1 MRSSFV
7 ITRIAKYIVILI
19 LVAAF
24 IFVIYWL
31 WQRQPKIPNIQTPK
45 LAAES
50 NIIQTPESFKITPQD
65 GSVLI
70 SKKVKLTG
78 KANSGYL
85 AIFSND
91 FQAVIKTDQNGK
103 FEKEVELTNG
113 LNLFKLVSFSGQLKQ
128 DQENS
133 LVYLLAKDTKDGETV
148 FAGPVK
154 TILDNLLTISDSSG
168 QKNIRSTKDTNIT
181 LPKPPAGEK
190 NKNEASG
197 SAIQNIRVGDFLI
210 AQGNLAISN
219 KKNEIIAK
227 KIEVT
232 REDKPQINKK
242 LAVVKILASLRG
254 DLFSVKDL
262 ETDEILQFNFGKN
275 SEISQEDKEAKPEE
289 ITKNK
294 NAIVIYIVKDDKN
307 LVDLI
312 YLLP

>member
-1 MRSSFV
+1 MKSSS
-7 ITRIAKYIVILI
+7 IINRTAKYLVILI
-19 LVAAF
+19 LVASF
-24 IFVIYWL
+24 ILFLYWL
-31 WQRQPKIPNIQTPK
+31 WQRQPRVQNIQTPK
-45 LAAES
+45 PTAES
-50 NIIQTPESFKITPQD
+50 NIIQTPESFKITPKD
-65 GSVLI
+65 GSVLT

-78 KANSGYL
+78 EINPGYL

-103 FEKEVELTNG
+103 FENEVDLTDG
-113 LNLFKLVSFSGQLKQ
+113 LNLFKLVSFSNKLKQ
-128 DQENS
+128 NQENS
-133 LVYLLAKDTKDGETV
+133 LVYLLAKNTKDGETI
-148 FAGPVK
+148 FAGSVK
-154 TILDNLLTISDSSG
+154 TILDNLLTISTPNG

-181 LPKPPAGEK
+181 LPKPPADEK

-210 AQGNLAISN
+210 AQGNLANSN
-219 KKNEIIAK
+219 KNDEIIAK

-254 DLFSVKDL
+254 DLFSAKDL
-262 ETDEILQFNFGKN
+262 ETDEILQFNLSKN
-275 SEISQEDKEAKPEE
+275 SEIFQEDKQSKPKD

-294 NAIVIYIVKDDKN
+294 NTIVIYLVKGDKN

>member
-1 MRSSFV
+1 MKSSS
-7 ITRIAKYIVILI
+7 IINRTAKYLVILI
-19 LVAAF
+19 LVASF
-24 IFVIYWL
+24 ILFLYWL
-31 WQRQPKIPNIQTPK
+31 WQRQPRVQNIQTPK
-45 LAAES
+45 PTAES
-50 NIIQTPESFKITPQD
+50 NIIQTPESFKITPKD
-65 GSVLI
+65 GSVLT

-78 KANSGYL
+78 IVNPGYL
-85 AIFSND
+85 IIFSND

-103 FEKEVELTNG
+103 FENEVDLTDG
-113 LNLFKLVSFSGQLKQ
+113 LNLFKLVSFSNKLKQ
-128 DQENS
+128 NQENS
-133 LVYLLAKDTKDGETV
+133 LVYLLAKNTKDGETI
-148 FAGPVK
+148 FAGSVK
-154 TILDNLLTISDSSG
+154 TILDNLLTISTPNG

-181 LPKPPAGEK
+181 LPKPPADEK

-210 AQGNLAISN
+210 AQGNLANSN
-219 KKNEIIAK
+219 KNDEIIAK

-254 DLFSVKDL
+254 DLFSAKDL
-262 ETDEILQFNFGKN
+262 ETDEILQFNLSKN
-275 SEISQEDKEAKPEE
+275 SEIFQEDKQSKPKD

-294 NAIVIYIVKDDKN
+294 NTIVIYLVKGDKN